1 MISQTVKSAA
11 DKAFPGMTYDCALP
25 QAFLDD
31 CLNNGFDIYGQC
43 VWVYQDMSGFFLF
56 GKPGPLTR
64 AAAEH
69 FKAQEIEYTEPAA
82 WID

>member
-1 MISQTVKSAA
+1 MITVKQAA
-11 DKAFPGMTYDCALP
+11 DKAYPGITYYYALP
-25 QAFLDD
+25 QAFFEH
-31 CLNNGFDIYGQC
+31 CLNDGFDIRGQC
-43 VWVYQDMSGFFLF
+43 VWVYQDMF
-56 GKPGPLTR
+56 GKPGPLSR